1 MSHDTN
7 GTGLRRCALASVLAI
22 GVIGPAMAGEALLVG
37 NKSAASVYAL
47 DLASGGKLAQ
57 FETGAGPHE
66 IEVSPDGKLA
76 VVSDYGAREAGNSLT
91 VIDWPARQV
100 LRRIDLGSHT
110 RPHGMRFLPDGKRLV
125 ATTEG
130 SGSLTV
136 VDVEAG
142 EVTGNIA
149 VGDGLPHMVAL
160 SPDGRRAYVTQ
171 LRSGSLSVVDLASGR
186 KIRDAT
192 TGRGAEGLAVSP
204 DGAEIWVGNRDD
216 DTVTVVDA
224 ASFDIVATLESKGFP
239 IRVTMTPD
247 GRHVLVTNAR
257 AAALA
262 VFDRAARKQVATIPL
277 ARDGAQ
283 YRPSML
289 GETALPIGAL
299 VAPDGRRVFV
309 AISGGDEVA
318 VIDAATWQVTGY
330 WATGREPDALGI
342 VGHAR

>member
-1 MSHDTN
+1 MN
-7 GTGLRRCALASVLAI
+7 MAMKGTALLSAALMLGLAGAALADS
-22 GVIGPAMAGEALLVG
+22 ALLVG
-37 NKSAASVYAL
+37 NKAAASVHAL
-47 DLASGGKLAQ
+47 DLATGERLAQ
-57 FETGAGPHE
+57 FTTGEGPHE

-76 VVSDYGAREAGNSLT
+76 VVSDYGAQAAGNSLT
-91 VIDWPARQV
+91 VIDWPGRAV
-100 LRRIDLGSHT
+100 LRRIDLGTHT
-110 RPHGMRFLPDGKRLV
+110 RPHGMRFTSDGKRLV
-125 ATTEG
+125 VTTEG

-136 VDVEAG
+136 VDVHAG
-142 EVTGNIA
+142 KVAGNIA

-160 SPDGRRAYVTQ
+160 SPDGRFAYATQ
-171 LRSGSLSVVDLASGR
+171 LRAGSLSVVDLESGS
-186 KIRDAT
+186 KQRDVA

-204 DGAEIWVGNRDD
+204 DGAEIWVGNRDED
-216 DTVTVVDA
+216 NVTVIDA
-224 ASFDIVATLESKGFP
+224 ASFEVVATLDSKGFP

-257 AAALA
+257 AAELA
-262 VFDRAARKQVATIPL
+262 VFDRAVRKQVATVVL
-277 ARDGAQ
+277 AREGAE

-299 VAPDGRRVFV
+299 VAPDGRRAFV

-318 VIDAATWQVTGY
+318 VIDTATWQVTGY

>member
-1 MSHDTN
+1 MDRAIN
-7 GTGLRRCALASVLAI
+7 GKVLLSGVLLLGATTAALAE
-22 GVIGPAMAGEALLVG
+22 GALLVG
-37 NKSAASVYAL
+37 NKAAASVHAL
-47 DLASGGKLAQ
+47 DLATGERLAE
-57 FETGAGPHE
+57 FATGEGPHE

-76 VVSDYGAREAGNSLT
+76 VVSDYGARTAGNSLT
-91 VIDWPARQV
+91 VIDWPGRAV
-100 LRRIDLGSHT
+100 LRSIDLGTHT
-110 RPHGMRFLPDGKRLV
+110 RPHGMRFTPDGKRLV
-125 ATTEG
+125 VTTEG

-160 SPDGRRAYVTQ
+160 SPDGRFAYATQ
-171 LRSGSLSVVDLASGR
+171 LRAGSLSVVDLESGS
-186 KIRDAT
+186 KLRDVA

-204 DGAEIWVGNRDD
+204 DGQEVWVGNRDD
-216 DTVTVVDA
+216 DNVTVIDTH
-224 ASFDIVATLESKGFP
+224 SFEIVATLDSKGFP

-262 VFDRAARKQVATIPL
+262 VFDRAARKQVASIAL
-277 ARDGAQ
+277 AREGAQ
-283 YRPSML
+283 YRASML
-289 GETALPIGAL
+289 GSTALPIGAL
-299 VAPDGRRVFV
+299 VAPDGKRVFV

-318 VIDAATWQVTGY
+318 VIDVATWRVTGY

-342 VGHAR
+342 VGRPR